1 MSKITVWGWG
11 DKYEAARVNSE
22 ACVEKFWR
30 EATKECRIALVG
42 KDRREGMIF
51 GIDVY
56 TDDPKSVGF
65 LVERLL
71 NLVLTRKNKVY
82 EITIEFLTEEVSY
95 KGHLKTLEEIEKQYE
110 TLASICIEKVKDDPR
125 VKPLTGGRRILVFP
139 DMSLFIE
146 LEPGYGLRMKV
157 GVFHFNFDE
166 MLKFIQLLSED
177 LIKSKLAKRILGYGL
192 SLDIDRLEISDVDVT
207 DDEVLVDLAVSESE
221 NLTLISFDYHY
232 YD

>member
-22 ACVEKFWR
+22 TCVEKFWR
-30 EATKECRIALVG
+30 EATKECHIALVG

-71 NLVLTRKNKVY
+71 NLVLMRKNKVY
-82 EITIEFLTEEVSY
+82 EITMEFLMEEASY
-95 KGHLKTLEEIEKQYE
+95 ERHSKPLEEIEKQYE
-110 TLASICIEKVKDDPR
+110 TLTSMCIEKVKDDPR
-125 VKPLTGGRRILVFP
+125 VKPLTDGRKILVFP

-146 LEPGYGLRMKV
+146 LEPGYGLRMSV
-157 GVFHFNFDE
+157 GVSHFNFDE
-166 MLKFIQLLSED
+166 MLKFIQSLSED
-177 LIKSKLAKRILGYGL
+177 LIRSKLAKRILGYNL
-192 SLDIDRLEISDVDVT
+192 LLDIDRLEVSDVDVT
-207 DDEVLVDLAVSESE
+207 EDEVLVDLATSG
-221 NLTLISFDYHY
+221 LKI
-232 YD
+232 